1 MILPGLSIIYIPYS
15 NKRFPPVAGYERLRL
30 QADQGDGRFGGAT
43 RVLTFE
49 LVTHV
54 QGMGRQ
60 NLISTRPSAAAFDAP
75 IENVPSSHH
84 HLPSARRQGDC
95 VSKG

>member
-1 MILPGLSIIYIPYS
+1 MIFPGLSVIYIPYS
-15 NKRFPPVAGYERLRL
+15 NIRFLQVPRYGRLRL
-30 QADQGDGRFGGAT
+30 RADQGGGRVGGAT

-49 LVTHV
+49 LVAHV

-84 HLPSARRQGDC
+84 HLPSARRQGDY
-95 VSKG
+95 VLKG